1 MKKLKKAFTI
11 VELVIVIA
19 VIAILAAVLIPTFTS
34 IIRKANEASDTALAK
49 NMNTVLST
57 AEAGGDAPA
66 DMEEVTYLMEQNGF
80 KLENLNPTADGNVF
94 VWNKAT
100 NRITYI
106 NRDKEVVYS
115 GDNLASG
122 SAFTASGD
130 YWLTVKTAGDIEA
143 WSGLSYYFADKQI
156 ADDTAVLTFSTPSSV
171 DTGTYS
177 YQGTIT
183 YTFTEEA
190 EVSVYGHVNALT
202 VNAPEA
208 TVNNYSS
215 VDTVTVQQVG
225 ENSYHEYGYAK
236 TLVVEDTAV
245 KANIVIEK
253 TGMVDKVD
261 TKNAPASITFTNNGY
276 VGMLND
282 QVVEGSAN
290 YVYEIS
296 TAEELASFRD
306 KVNGGQTFAGLKVA
320 LKADVDIS
328 GKVWVPI
335 AYDSR
340 ENYDRDGYLY
350 FAGTFDGEN
359 HTVNGLS
366 NQGFQPTVLRV
377 DTYGT
382 GSGVP
387 EENNY
392 LYGLFGILQDATV
405 KNLNMTN
412 VNIATEEILLDS
424 VGAIAGFASGSVTI
438 ENCTAS
444 GSIEGQDAVAGIIGR
459 IYTQDK
465 AQKVVIKDCVNNATI
480 VSHEDKA
487 AGIVGYLYAEK
498 GTPEQGT
505 FFATMTGCENNGNVT
520 AGAYAAGIGIV
531 IAGPDQSAWTQFSD
545 CTNNGQ
551 LKAPDSLG
559 AIVAM
564 GSSTQSCSAS
574 VTGCSSSFVLT
585 ASMATSVFDATGT
598 LVQA

>member
-115 GDNLASG
+115 GDNLPSG

-130 YWLTVKTAGDIEA
+130 YWLTVKTAGDIKA

-156 ADDTAVLTFSTPSSV
+156 ADDTAGLTFSTPSSV

-202 VNAPEA
+202 VNAPKA

-215 VDTVTVQQVG
+215 VNTVTIQQVG
-225 ENSYHEYGYAK
+225 ANSYHEYGYAK
-236 TLVVEDTAV
+236 TLVVKDTAV
-245 KANIVIEK
+245 NANIVIEK

-261 TKNAPASITFTNNGY
+261 TSAAPDSKFTNYGY
-276 VGMLND
+276 VYTLNGQEITD
-282 QVVEGSAN
+282 TTT
-290 YVYEIS
+290 YVYEIT
-296 TAEELASFRD
+296 TAKELASFRD

-340 ENYDRDGYLY
+340 ENYDREGYLY

-382 GSGVP
+382 GSGAP
-387 EENNY
+387 EKNNY
-392 LYGLFGILQDATV
+392 LYGFFGILQGATV

-459 IYTQDK
+459 IYLKKVDQK
-465 AQKVVIKDCVNNATI
+465 AEIRNCTSNINIVTVGQKAAGITAYARLDGPESEEKLIFITDCVNNGNI
-480 VSHEDKA
+480 QA
-487 AGIVGYLYAEK
+487 AY
-498 GTPEQGT
+498 
-505 FFATMTGCENNGNVT
+505 
-520 AGAYAAGIGIV
+520 YAAGIATAEDSGAIC
-531 IAGPDQSAWTQFSD
+531 GKHFSVTN
-545 CTNNGQ
+545 CSNTGNITATNNIGQ
-551 LKAPDSLG
+551 ILALG
-559 AIVAM
+559 
-564 GSSTQSCSAS
+564 GESTTAQWVIENC
-574 VTGCSSSFVLT
+574 TG
-585 ASMATSVFDATGT
+585 TGT
-598 LVQA
+598 LSAATVCWNENGESI

>member
-57 AEAGGDAPA
+57 AEAGGDAPV

-156 ADDTAVLTFSTPSSV
+156 ADDTAGLTFSTLSSV

-183 YTFTEEA
+183 YTFTEKE

-215 VDTVTVQQVG
+215 VNKVTIQKVG

-236 TLVVEDTAV
+236 TLVVEATAV
-245 KANIVIEK
+245 NANIVIEK

-276 VGMLND
+276 VDMLND

-290 YVYEIS
+290 YVYEIT
-296 TAEELASFRD
+296 TAKELASFRD

-340 ENYDRDGYLY
+340 DNYGTSGYLY

-382 GSGVP
+382 GSGAP
-387 EENNY
+387 EKNNY
-392 LYGLFGILQDATV
+392 LYGFFGILQGATV

-459 IYTQDK
+459 IYTYEKDVQ
-465 AQKVVIKDCVNNATI
+465 VLIKDCTNNIDI
-480 VSHEDKA
+480 VTSGDKA
-487 AGIVGYLYAEK
+487 AGILGFGHPKDGAPANGY
-498 GTPEQGT
+498 
-505 FFATMTGCENNGNVT
+505 
-520 AGAYAAGIGIV
+520 IV
-531 IAGPDQSAWTQFSD
+531 IEN
-545 CTNNGQ
+545 CTN
-551 LKAPDSLG
+551 
-559 AIVAM
+559 
-564 GSSTQSCSAS
+564 
-574 VTGCSSSFVLT
+574 TG
-585 ASMATSVFDATGT
+585 
-598 LVQA
+598 

>member
-57 AEAGGDAPA
+57 AEAGGDAPV

-156 ADDTAVLTFSTPSSV
+156 ADDTAGLTFSTPSSV

-183 YTFTEEA
+183 YTFTEKE

-215 VDTVTVQQVG
+215 VNKVTIQRVG

-236 TLVVEDTAV
+236 ALVVEATAV

-253 TGMVDKVD
+253 TGMVEEVG
-261 TKNAPASITFTNNGY
+261 TSAAPDCKFTNNGY
-276 VGMLND
+276 VRILND
-282 QVVEGSAN
+282 HVVEGSAN

-296 TAEELASFRD
+296 TAKELASFRD

-340 ENYDRDGYLY
+340 DNYGTGGYLY

-387 EENNY
+387 KENNY
-392 LYGLFGILQDATV
+392 LYGFFGILQNATV

-412 VNIATEEILLDS
+412 VNIVTEEILLDS

-459 IYTQDK
+459 IYLKEVDQK
-465 AQKVVIKDCVNNATI
+465 AEIRNCTSNINIVTVGQKAAGITAYARLDGAKSEEKLIFITDCVNNGNI
-480 VSHEDKA
+480 QA
-487 AGIVGYLYAEK
+487 AY
-498 GTPEQGT
+498 
-505 FFATMTGCENNGNVT
+505 
-520 AGAYAAGIGIV
+520 YAAGIATAEDSKAIYGKH
-531 IAGPDQSAWTQFSD
+531 FSVTN
-545 CTNNGQ
+545 CSNTGNITATNNIGQ
-551 LKAPDSLG
+551 ILALG
-559 AIVAM
+559 GESKTAQWVIEN
-564 GSSTQSCSAS
+564 C
-574 VTGCSSSFVLT
+574 TG
-585 ASMATSVFDATGT
+585 TGT
-598 LVQA
+598 LSAATVRWNENGALIKA

>member
-122 SAFTASGD
+122 SAFTATGD
-130 YWLTVKTAGDIEA
+130 YWLTVKTAGDIKT

-156 ADDTAVLTFSTPSSV
+156 ADDTAGLTFSTPSSV

-190 EVSVYGHVNALT
+190 EVSVYGHVNELT
-202 VNAPEA
+202 VNAPDA

-215 VDTVTVQQVG
+215 VNKVTIQKVG
-225 ENSYHEYGYAK
+225 ANSYHEYGYAK
-236 TLVVEDTAV
+236 TLVVEATAV
-245 KANIVIEK
+245 NANVVIEK

-261 TKNAPASITFTNNGY
+261 TSAAPDSKFTNNGY
-276 VGMLND
+276 VGILND
-282 QVVEGSAN
+282 RVVEGSAD
-290 YVYEIS
+290 YVYEIT
-296 TAEELASFRD
+296 TAKELASFRD

-340 ENYDRDGYLY
+340 DNYRKEGYLY

-387 EENNY
+387 EKNNY
-392 LYGLFGILQDATV
+392 LYGFFGILQGATV

-459 IYTQDK
+459 IYLKEVNQK
-465 AQKVVIKDCVNNATI
+465 AEIRNCTSNINIVTVGQKAAGITAYARLDGPESEEKLIFITDCVNNGNI
-480 VSHEDKA
+480 QA
-487 AGIVGYLYAEK
+487 AD
-498 GTPEQGT
+498 
-505 FFATMTGCENNGNVT
+505 
-520 AGAYAAGIGIV
+520 YAAGIATAEDSGAIC
-531 IAGPDQSAWTQFSD
+531 GKHFSVTN
-545 CTNNGQ
+545 CSNTGNITATNNIGQ
-551 LKAPDSLG
+551 ILALG
-559 AIVAM
+559 
-564 GSSTQSCSAS
+564 GESTTAQWVIENC
-574 VTGCSSSFVLT
+574 TG
-585 ASMATSVFDATGT
+585 TGT
-598 LVQA
+598 LSAATVRWNENGALIKA

>member
-1 MKKLKKAFTI
+1 M
-11 VELVIVIA
+11 
-19 VIAILAAVLIPTFTS
+19 IL
-34 IIRKANEASDTALAK
+34 
-49 NMNTVLST
+49 TVC
-57 AEAGGDAPA
+57 
-66 DMEEVTYLMEQNGF
+66 
-80 KLENLNPTADGNVF
+80 LNPCTDVTIEVDSLNVGKINHVKNKTLSFTGAALNVAIGVARLHGQSYATGFMYNENGSQFEQALDREGVPSVF

-122 SAFTASGD
+122 SAFTATGD
-130 YWLTVKTAGDIEA
+130 YWLTVKTAGDIKT

-156 ADDTAVLTFSTPSSV
+156 ADDTAGLTFSTPSSV

-202 VNAPEA
+202 VNAPKA

-215 VDTVTVQQVG
+215 VDKVTIQQVG
-225 ENSYHEYGYAK
+225 ANSYHEYGYAK
-236 TLVVEDTAV
+236 TLVVEATAV
-245 KANIVIEK
+245 NANIVIEK

-261 TKNAPASITFTNNGY
+261 TSAAPDSSKFTNNGY
-276 VGMLND
+276 VDILND
-282 QVVEGSAN
+282 QVVEGSAD
-290 YVYEIS
+290 YVYEIT
-296 TAEELASFRD
+296 TAKELASFRD

-340 ENYDRDGYLY
+340 DNYGTGGYLY

-387 EENNY
+387 EKNNY
-392 LYGLFGILQDATV
+392 LYGFFGILQGATV

-459 IYTQDK
+459 IYLKEVNQK
-465 AQKVVIKDCVNNATI
+465 AEIRNCTSNINIVTVGQKAAGITAYARLDGPESEEKLIFITDCVNNGNI
-480 VSHEDKA
+480 QA
-487 AGIVGYLYAEK
+487 AD
-498 GTPEQGT
+498 
-505 FFATMTGCENNGNVT
+505 
-520 AGAYAAGIGIV
+520 YAAGIATAEDSGAIC
-531 IAGPDQSAWTQFSD
+531 GKHFSVTN
-545 CTNNGQ
+545 CSNTGNITATNNIGQ
-551 LKAPDSLG
+551 ILALG
-559 AIVAM
+559 
-564 GSSTQSCSAS
+564 GKSTTAQWVIENC
-574 VTGCSSSFVLT
+574 TG
-585 ASMATSVFDATGT
+585 TGT
-598 LVQA
+598 LSAATVRWDANGALIQA

>member
-57 AEAGGDAPA
+57 AEAGGDAPT

-156 ADDTAVLTFSTPSSV
+156 ADDTAGLTFSTPSSV
-171 DTGTYS
+171 DTGTYT

-202 VNAPEA
+202 VNAPKA

-215 VDTVTVQQVG
+215 VDTVTIQKVG
-225 ENSYHEYGYAK
+225 ANSYHEYGYAK
-236 TLVVEDTAV
+236 TLVVEATAV
-245 KANIVIEK
+245 NANIVIEK

-261 TKNAPASITFTNNGY
+261 TSAAPDSKFTNNGY
-276 VGMLND
+276 VGTLND
-282 QVVEGSAN
+282 QAITDTAK
-290 YVYEIS
+290 YVYEIT

-340 ENYDRDGYLY
+340 ENYGKEGYYLY

-387 EENNY
+387 EKNNY
-392 LYGLFGILQDATV
+392 LYGLFGILQGATV

-412 VNIATEEILLDS
+412 VDIATEEILLDS

-438 ENCTAS
+438 ENCTVS

-459 IYTQDK
+459 IYIYKENEQ
-465 AQKVVIKDCVNNATI
+465 VLIKNCTNNINI
-480 VSHEDKA
+480 VTTGEKA
-487 AGIVGYLYAEK
+487 AGILAFASVKSGGTLAGGYFVIENCVNNGNIKSTNYAGGIAVAEDSGSVRGK
-498 GTPEQGT
+498 N
-505 FFATMTGCENNGNVT
+505 FKVSGCENTGNIEAPANV
-520 AGAYAAGIGIV
+520 
-531 IAGPDQSAWTQFSD
+531 
-545 CTNNGQ
+545 GQ
-551 LKAPDSLG
+551 ILALG
-559 AIVAM
+559 G
-564 GSSTQSCSAS
+564 GSSTAQWVIENCTGTGTLSA
-574 VTGCSSSFVLT
+574 
-585 ASMATSVFDATGT
+585 ATVRWDATGT

>member
-122 SAFTASGD
+122 SAFTATGD
-130 YWLTVKTAGDIEA
+130 YWLTVKTAGDIKT

-156 ADDTAVLTFSTPSSV
+156 ADDTAELTFSTPSSV

-177 YQGTIT
+177 YQGSIT
-183 YTFTEEA
+183 YTFREKA
-190 EVSVYGHVNALT
+190 KVSVYGHVNALT
-202 VNAPEA
+202 VKAHEA

-215 VDTVTVQQVG
+215 VDTVTIRQVG
-225 ENSYHEYGYAK
+225 ANSYHEYGYAK
-236 TLVVEDTAV
+236 TLVVEATAV
-245 KANIVIEK
+245 NANIVIEK

-261 TKNAPASITFTNNGY
+261 TSAAPDSSKFTNNGY
-276 VGMLND
+276 VYTLNGQEITD
-282 QVVEGSAN
+282 TAK

-296 TAEELASFRD
+296 TAKELASFRD

-340 ENYDRDGYLY
+340 ANYKKDGYLY

-382 GSGVP
+382 GSGAP
-387 EENNY
+387 EKNNY
-392 LYGLFGILQDATV
+392 LYGFFGILQGATV

-459 IYTQDK
+459 IYTYEKDVQ
-465 AQKVVIKDCVNNATI
+465 VLIKDCTNNIDI
-480 VSHEDKA
+480 VTSGDKA
-487 AGIVGYLYAEK
+487 AGILGFGHPKDGAPANGYIVIENCTNTGRIEAALYAGGIAVTENSTK
-498 GTPEQGT
+498 GIFYT
-505 FFATMTGCENNGNVT
+505 V
-520 AGAYAAGIGIV
+520 
-531 IAGPDQSAWTQFSD
+531 
-545 CTNNGQ
+545 
-551 LKAPDSLG
+551 K
-559 AIVAM
+559 
-564 GSSTQSCSAS
+564 
-574 VTGCSSSFVLT
+574 GCSNTGEIVGTTNVGQILALGGSYST
-585 ASMATSVFDATGT
+585 AQWVIENCTGTGT
-598 LVQA
+598 LSAATVRWDENGALI

>member
-156 ADDTAVLTFSTPSSV
+156 ADDTAGLTFSTPSSV

-183 YTFTEEA
+183 YTFTEDA

-215 VDTVTVQQVG
+215 VNKVTIQKVG
-225 ENSYHEYGYAK
+225 ANSYHEYGYAK

-245 KANIVIEK
+245 NANIVIEK

-290 YVYEIS
+290 YVYEIT

-340 ENYDRDGYLY
+340 DNYEKEGYLY

-359 HTVNGLS
+359 HTINGLS

-387 EENNY
+387 EKNNY
-392 LYGLFGILQDATV
+392 LYGFFGILQGATV

-459 IYTQDK
+459 IYLKKVDQK
-465 AQKVVIKDCVNNATI
+465 AEIRNCTSNINIVTVGQKAAGITAYARLDGAKSEEKLIFITDCVNNGNI
-480 VSHEDKA
+480 QA
-487 AGIVGYLYAEK
+487 A
-498 GTPEQGT
+498 
-505 FFATMTGCENNGNVT
+505 N
-520 AGAYAAGIGIV
+520 YAAGIATAEDSGAIC
-531 IAGPDQSAWTQFSD
+531 GKHFSVTN
-545 CTNNGQ
+545 CSNTGNITATNNIGQ
-551 LKAPDSLG
+551 ILALG
-559 AIVAM
+559 GESKTAQWVIKNCT
-564 GSSTQSCSAS
+564 GTGTLSA
-574 VTGCSSSFVLT
+574 
-585 ASMATSVFDATGT
+585 ATVRWDATGA
-598 LVQA
+598 LIQA

>member
-122 SAFTASGD
+122 SAFTATGD
-130 YWLTVKTAGDIEA
+130 YWLTVKTAGDIKT
-143 WSGLSYYFADKQI
+143 WGGLSYYFADKQI
-156 ADDTAVLTFSTPSSV
+156 ADDTAGLTFSTPSSV

-215 VDTVTVQQVG
+215 VDTVTIQQVG
-225 ENSYHEYGYAK
+225 ANSYHEYGYVK
-236 TLVVEDTAV
+236 TLVVKDTAV
-245 KANIVIEK
+245 NANIVIEK
-253 TGMVDKVD
+253 TGMVDNVD
-261 TKNAPASITFTNNGY
+261 TSAAPDCKFTNNGY
-276 VGMLND
+276 VYRRDGKPD
-282 QVVEGSAN
+282 TDTTT
-290 YVYEIS
+290 YVYEIT
-296 TAEELASFRD
+296 TAKELASFRD

-340 ENYDRDGYLY
+340 DNYGTGGYLY

-382 GSGVP
+382 GSGIP
-387 EENNY
+387 KENNY
-392 LYGLFGILQDATV
+392 LYGFFGILQDATV

-412 VNIATEEILLDS
+412 VDVVTEEILLDS

-438 ENCTAS
+438 ENCTVS
-444 GSIEGQDAVAGIIGR
+444 GSIEGKDSVAGIIGR
-459 IYTQDK
+459 IYIYK
-465 AQKVVIKDCVNNATI
+465 ENAQVLIRNCTNNINI
-480 VSHEDKA
+480 VTTGEKA
-487 AGIVGYLYAEK
+487 AGILAFASVKSGGTLAGGYFVIENCVNNGNIQSANYAGGIAVAEDSSSVRGK
-498 GTPEQGT
+498 N
-505 FFATMTGCENNGNVT
+505 FKASGCENTGNIEAPTNAGQILALGGKSTT
-520 AGAYAAGIGIV
+520 AQWV
-531 IAGPDQSAWTQFSD
+531 IEN
-545 CTNNGQ
+545 CTG
-551 LKAPDSLG
+551 
-559 AIVAM
+559 
-564 GSSTQSCSAS
+564 
-574 VTGCSSSFVLT
+574 
-585 ASMATSVFDATGT
+585 TGT
-598 LVQA
+598 LSAATVRWDENGALI

>member
-57 AEAGGDAPA
+57 AEAGGDAPV

-156 ADDTAVLTFSTPSSV
+156 ADDTAGLTFSTPSSV

-215 VDTVTVQQVG
+215 VNKVTIQQVG
-225 ENSYHEYGYAK
+225 ANSYHEYGYAK
-236 TLVVEDTAV
+236 TLVVAATAV

-253 TGMVDKVD
+253 TGMVEEVD
-261 TKNAPASITFTNNGY
+261 TSAAPDCKFTNNGY
-276 VGMLND
+276 VYRRNGEPD
-282 QVVEGSAN
+282 TDTTT
-290 YVYEIS
+290 YVYEIT

-340 ENYDRDGYLY
+340 ENYGKEGYLY

-387 EENNY
+387 EKNNY
-392 LYGLFGILQDATV
+392 LYGFFGILQGATV

-459 IYTQDK
+459 IYTYEKDVQ
-465 AQKVVIKDCVNNATI
+465 VLIKDCTNNIDI
-480 VSHEDKA
+480 VTSGDKA
-487 AGIVGYLYAEK
+487 AGILGFGYPKDGAPANGYIVIENCTNTGRIEAALYAGGIAVSEGSTEGKYFTAK
-498 GTPEQGT
+498 GCSN
-505 FFATMTGCENNGNVT
+505 TGEIVGKTNV
-520 AGAYAAGIGIV
+520 
-531 IAGPDQSAWTQFSD
+531 
-545 CTNNGQ
+545 GQ
-551 LKAPDSLG
+551 ILAL
-559 AIVAM
+559 
-564 GSSTQSCSAS
+564 GSSNSKAQWVIENCTGTGTLSA
-574 VTGCSSSFVLT
+574 
-585 ASMATSVFDATGT
+585 ATVRWDATGT